1 MRRSLHAE
9 LLKLLTVRTTWLFAG
24 VTVLVVGLAVL
35 AQAITAG
42 SDTGLPPL
50 ADPETQRMLFVSGT
64 GIAPVV
70 AVVFGTLAITTE
82 GRHHTLASTLLAE
95 PRRHVVLIGKTAA
108 TAIAGGVIG
117 LIAVGTGV
125 FGARAVLLATTTES
139 VVPMDR
145 VLEVLGGT
153 TLAGALAALLGLGI
167 GGVLRNQ
174 AAAIGVALVLL
185 LAVEPLVA
193 TFLPAVT
200 PWMPS
205 QIATRI
211 AGAAADADPGLAA
224 SVAAY
229 LGYVAVAWVGAL
241 ATLRAADV

>member
-9 LLKLLTVRTTWLFAG
+9 LLKLVSVRTTWLFASI
-24 VTVLVVGLAVL
+24 TVLVVALAVL

-42 SDTGLPPL
+42 SDAGLPPL

-64 GIAPVV
+64 GIAPVI

-82 GRHHTLASTLLAE
+82 GRHHTLASTFLAE
-95 PRRHVVLIGKTAA
+95 PRRWVVLVGKSVA
-108 TAIAGGVIG
+108 TAVAGCVLGA
-117 LIAVGTGV
+117 LAVATGAL
-125 FGARAVLLATTTES
+125 GAWLVLLATTTEP
-139 VVPMDR
+139 VVPVDR
-145 VLEVLGGT
+145 VLATLGGA

-185 LAVEPLVA
+185 LAVEPLIASFVPEA
-193 TFLPAVT
+193 T

-211 AGAAADADPGLAA
+211 AGASPDADPGLIA
-224 SVAAY
+224 SAVTYLAY
-229 LGYVAVAWVGAL
+229 VGVAWLGAL